1 MTANVVLDMGSGR
14 TLSQETRRVVTA
26 SSLGTLLEL
35 YDYYLYGSLAFI
47 LAMHFYP
54 KESPTA
60 GFLAALATY
69 GAGYLIRPLGAVIF
83 GRLGDRIGRKRTFL
97 ITVVLM
103 GLSTAG
109 AGILPSFET
118 IGWAAPVMLVL
129 LRLLQGMA
137 YGGEYG
143 GAVIYVAENTA
154 ADRRGYLTS
163 WIQSTSTAGLILSL
177 VVIMAC
183 RVVLGE
189 KVFADWGW
197 RIPFLVSI
205 ALLLVSVYMRLKL
218 HESPVFEKMLADGRR
233 SKAPV
238 ADSLG
243 NWVNLRLVVITTI
256 AIAGQSVV
264 WIASQFYILFFV
276 TSTLK
281 LDYSVAFPLIVVTL
295 VIGTPFFLV
304 FGALS
309 DRIGRKWIL
318 VTGLAL
324 TAATLMPV
332 YGAITTAVNP
342 ALAKFLATVPITVQ
356 APSEQC
362 NFNVFSKPVSDCDKV
377 RDFLTRSGVTYTL
390 SAGTADA
397 ATRTTVGGTA
407 IAGYDEAAFKQALAR
422 NGYSGKADPAAV
434 NRLLVIVLMLLLML
448 CVGMVYGPA
457 AAMLVELFPAPI
469 RYTSFSISYHIGA
482 GVIGGSMAFFATAM
496 QVYTGN
502 IFAGLYYPIGFC
514 IVGAVVSALFLPET
528 RGRDI
533 S

>member
-1 MTANVVLDMGSGR
+1 MTANVALDISSGR
-14 TLSQETRRVVTA
+14 TLSQETRRVVIA

-54 KESPTA
+54 KDSPTA

-69 GAGYLIRPLGAVIF
+69 GAGYLIRPLGAVVF

-97 ITVVLM
+97 ITVVVM
-103 GLSTAG
+103 GVSTAG
-109 AGILPSFET
+109 AGLLPSFGT
-118 IGWAAPVMLVL
+118 IGWSAPVILML
-129 LRLLQGMA
+129 LRLFQGMA

-143 GAVIYVAENTA
+143 GAVIYVAENSP

-163 WIQSTSTAGLILSL
+163 WIQSTSTTGLVLSL

-183 RVVLGE
+183 RLALGE
-189 KVFADWGW
+189 QAFGDWGW

-205 ALLLVSVYMRLKL
+205 ILLVISVYMRLKL

-233 SKAPV
+233 SKAPISE
-238 ADSLG
+238 SLG
-243 NWVNLRLVVITTI
+243 NWSNLRLVITTTI

-264 WIASQFYILFFV
+264 WIASQFYILFFL

-295 VIGTPFFLV
+295 IIGSPLYLA

-318 VTGLAL
+318 VAGLVL
-324 TAATLMPV
+324 TAATLMPI
-332 YGAITTAVNP
+332 YGALTSAVNP
-342 ALAKFLATVPITVQ
+342 ALAKFMTTVPVIVQ
-356 APSEQC
+356 APAKQC
-362 NFNVFSKPVSDCDKV
+362 NFNVFSKPASDCDKV

-390 SAGTADA
+390 SVGAADA
-397 ATRTTVGGTA
+397 GTRTTIGSASIT
-407 IAGYDEAAFKQALAR
+407 GYDEAAFKQAFAQ
-422 NGYSGKADPAAV
+422 NGYTGTADPASV
-434 NRLLVIVLMLLLML
+434 NRLLVIGLLLLLML
-448 CVGMVYGPA
+448 FVGMVYGPA

-469 RYTSFSISYHIGA
+469 RYTSFSVAYHIGA

-514 IVGAVVSALFLPET
+514 IVGAVVSAMFLPET